1 MTPPPSPAAR
11 SSGGAPDTARVAV
24 VGTGPLAA
32 EVVRNLELV
41 GIPAAVHAPED
52 AWRTLRL
59 ADLQECYCAV
69 AAGGDHEARR
79 RLNQLSQV
87 AGIDFVNVS
96 LGANGITV
104 ESFPFG
110 SDPECACLE
119 CELELTADDG
129 LPQAPDPIAS
139 SIAGALAAAAALH
152 CSGQGARR
160 LSIPEL
166 NGASTSVQLE
176 RRVGCPA
183 CATAWRAPRII
194 HTRNRWSA
202 RDFLRSDAPA
212 LAAQIVRLSDA
223 LVTACECADCG
234 PVAALAGIVNRPA
247 AQFAAAP
254 PISPGCGAAVQIES
268 RDTFSLGELMER
280 FGGGPVPA
288 KFAIAEIGG
297 APVCFALEA
306 ADRDGAA

>member
-1 MTPPPSPAAR
+1 MNLPGIPTTR
-11 SSGGAPDTARVAV
+11 ISGGAPEPARVAV
-24 VGTGPLAA
+24 VGNGLLAA
-32 EVVRNLELV
+32 EVVRNLGLV
-41 GIPAAVHAPED
+41 GIPVAVHGPED
-52 AWRTLRL
+52 FWQTLRL

-69 AAGGDHEARR
+69 AADGDHEARR

-96 LGANGITV
+96 LGADGITV

-119 CELELTADDG
+119 CEIELTADAG
-129 LPQAPDPIAS
+129 LPQAPDPIAT

-152 CSGQGARR
+152 CSGHGARR

-166 NGASTSVQLE
+166 NGASTSVRLE
-176 RRVGCPA
+176 RRLGCPA
-183 CATAWRAPRII
+183 CTTAWRAPRII

-202 RDFLRSDAPA
+202 RDFLRPDAPA
-212 LAAQIVRLSDA
+212 LAAQVVRLSDA

-234 PVAALAGIVNRPA
+234 PVAALAGMVNRPA
-247 AQFAAAP
+247 AQFAATP
-254 PISPGCGAAVQIES
+254 PACPGCGAAVQIES
-268 RDTFSLGELMER
+268 CDAFSLGELTER

-288 KFAIAEIGG
+288 KFALAEIGG
-297 APVCFALEA
+297 ATVCFALEA
-306 ADRDGAA
+306 TARDGAV

>member
-1 MTPPPSPAAR
+1 MTVPANPAAR
-11 SSGGAPDTARVAV
+11 NSGGAPEPARVAV
-24 VGTGPLAA
+24 VGAGPLAA

-41 GIPAAVHAPED
+41 GIPVAVHAPED
-52 AWRTLRL
+52 FWRTLRL

-69 AAGGDHEARR
+69 AVGGDHEARR

-96 LGANGITV
+96 LGSGGITV

-110 SDPECACLE
+110 SDPECACVE
-119 CELELTADDG
+119 CDIELTADDG
-129 LPQAPDPIAS
+129 LPQAPDPIAA

-166 NGASTSVQLE
+166 NGASTSVRLE
-176 RRVGCPA
+176 RRLDCPA
-183 CATAWRAPRII
+183 CTNAWRAPRII

-202 RDFLRSDAPA
+202 RDFLRPDAPA
-212 LAAQIVRLSDA
+212 LAAQVVRLSDA
-223 LVTACECADCG
+223 LVTACACADCG
-234 PVAALAGIVNRPA
+234 PVAALAGTVNRPA
-247 AQFAAAP
+247 AQFAASP
-254 PISPGCGAAVQIES
+254 PMCPNCGAAVQLES
-268 RDTFSLGELMER
+268 RDAFSLGELMER

-288 KFAIAEIGG
+288 KFALAEIGG
-297 APVCFALEA
+297 ATVCFALEA
-306 ADRDGAA
+306 AARDGAA